1 MADRAVSKRFRWSGI
16 TANGTP
22 LQGEILAANDVHARI
37 ELRRRGVTP
46 IRLERPWRLPERVP
60 DKVVTLVLRQM
71 ATLIHA
77 GIPLLS
83 ALDSLAKTQSLTAV
97 SRVLLEMRSELQM
110 GRSLAE
116 SMQQHPRLFDAL
128 TCTLV
133 AAGEQ
138 AGLLDLM
145 LERIAAY
152 REKMLAIRG
161 KVRSALA
168 YPIAIL
174 SIAAVVTILML
185 TLVVPAFE
193 STFASFG
200 TALPWPTRL
209 LIDTASALQT
219 YGLAAAGLMGCSI
232 WLAYRQWQQSASWQ
246 RTTDRWL
253 LRLPIVGRLLLQA
266 ALARWSQTLAS
277 LISAG
282 IPLLNALQAAGES
295 AGNRSFMG
303 PTRQIQRQLQQGV
316 SLSASLQGQPIFS
329 ALIIQ
334 MIAVGE
340 ESGSLDT
347 MLRKTAEIYE
357 REVSDTVAALSSILE
372 PLMMA
377 MLGLIIGGMVIAMY
391 LPIFQLG
398 NVL

>member
-1 MADRAVSKRFRWSGI
+1 MSDRAVSKRFRWSGI

-22 LQGEILAANDVHARI
+22 LQGEILATNDVHARI

-77 GIPLLS
+77 GIPILS
-83 ALDSLAKTQSLTAV
+83 ALDTLAKTQSLAAV
-97 SRVLLEMRSELQM
+97 SRVLLEMRTELQM

-145 LERIAAY
+145 LDRIATY

-161 KVRSALA
+161 KVRGALA

-174 SIAAVVTILML
+174 SIAAVVTVLML

-209 LIDTASALQT
+209 LIDTARALQT
-219 YGLAAAGLMGCSI
+219 YGLAAAALMGGSL
-232 WLAYRQWQQSASWQ
+232 WLGYRHWQQSAVWQ
-246 RTTDRWL
+246 RATDRWL
-253 LRLPIVGRLLLQA
+253 LRLPIIGRLLSQA

-282 IPLLNALQAAGES
+282 IPLLNALQPAGES
-295 AGNRSFMG
+295 TGNRSFIG

-329 ALIIQ
+329 ALTIQ

-377 MLGLIIGGMVIAMY
+377 VLGLIIGGMVVAMY

>member
-1 MADRAVSKRFRWSGI
+1 MTDRAASKRYRWSGM
-16 TANGTP
+16 ASNGTP
-22 LQGEILAANDVHARI
+22 LQGEILATNDVHARI

-60 DKVVTLVLRQM
+60 DKVVTLMLRQM

-77 GIPLLS
+77 GIPILS
-83 ALDSLAKTQSLTAV
+83 AMDTLAKTQSLNVV
-97 SRVLLEMRSELQM
+97 SRVLLEMRNELQM

-145 LERIAAY
+145 LERIATY

-161 KVRSALA
+161 KVHSAMA

-174 SIAAVVTILML
+174 TIAVVVTVLML

-200 TALPWPTRL
+200 TTLPWPTRL
-209 LIDTASALQT
+209 LIDIASALQT
-219 YGLAAAGLMGCSI
+219 YGLAVAGLMGCGL
-232 WLAYRQWQQSASWQ
+232 WLTYRHWQHDVAWQ

-253 LRLPIVGRLLLQA
+253 LRLPILGRLLLQA

-282 IPLLNALQAAGES
+282 IPLLNALQPAGDS
-295 AGNRSFMG
+295 AGNRSFLG
-303 PTRQIQRQLQQGV
+303 PTRQIQRQLQQGM

-329 ALIIQ
+329 ALTVQ

-347 MLRKTAEIYE
+347 MLQKTAEIYE
-357 REVSDTVAALSSILE
+357 REVSDSVAALSSILE
-372 PLMMA
+372 PVMMA
-377 MLGLIIGGMVIAMY
+377 MLGLLIGGMVVAMY